1 MLPEELKN
9 PKTRY
14 LEKDYLR
21 IEKEIEDLSSL
32 IKNNEDP
39 SLANMAKEELSLLNF
54 QKESLLEQARGIISS
69 GSKRGGKGTDGK
81 NNPSTVILEVRAG
94 AGGDEAAIFAVNL
107 AEMYE
112 KYSAMEGWKWTT
124 ISESK
129 NSLGG
134 YKEAVF
140 EIKGEGVY
148 EKLKHESGVHRVQRI
163 PVTEKAGRIH
173 TSTASVAILPEQSE
187 SDVELKTEDLEISF
201 THSGGP
207 GGQNVN
213 KVETAVRIVHKP
225 TGITVLSQSERSQGK
240 NKEKALSILRAKI
253 GELMREEEARKQA
266 FERKEQVGTGD
277 RSEKIRTYNYPQDR
291 VTDHRIKES
300 WHNIPKIMSGE
311 IEPIIEALKGKMNS
325 ADDLTSPDD
334 D

>member
-1 MLPEELKN
+1 MFPEELKN

-21 IEKEIEDLSSL
+21 IEHEILEISRMRNNEDLSL
-32 IKNNEDP
+32 VQ
-39 SLANMAKEELSLLNF
+39 MAEEEISLLSN
-54 QKESLLEQARGIISS
+54 QKEALLKQARDILAS
-69 GSKRGGKGTDGK
+69 GKKSENKSGDS
-81 NNPSTVILEVRAG
+81 PSTVILEVRAG
-94 AGGDEAAIFAVNL
+94 TGGDEASIFALNL

-112 KYSAMEGWKWTT
+112 KYSAIKGWRWTN

-134 YKEAVF
+134 YKEAIF
-140 EIKGEGVY
+140 EIKGKGVY
-148 EKLKHESGVHRVQRI
+148 ELLKHESGVHRVQRI

-173 TSTASVAILPEQSE
+173 TSTASIAILPEQSE
-187 SDVELKTEDLEISF
+187 TDVELKTDDMEISF

-225 TGITVLSQSERSQGK
+225 SGITVLSQSERSQGK

-253 GELMREEEARKQA
+253 GEFIREEEAKKQA
-266 FERKEQVGTGD
+266 FERKEQVGTSS

-291 VTDHRIKES
+291 VTDHRVKES
-300 WHNIPKIMSGE
+300 WHNIPRIMQGE
-311 IEPIIEALKGKMNS
+311 IDPIVKALNKKI
-325 ADDLTSPDD
+325 TSSINIDPTEDED
-334 D
+334 E